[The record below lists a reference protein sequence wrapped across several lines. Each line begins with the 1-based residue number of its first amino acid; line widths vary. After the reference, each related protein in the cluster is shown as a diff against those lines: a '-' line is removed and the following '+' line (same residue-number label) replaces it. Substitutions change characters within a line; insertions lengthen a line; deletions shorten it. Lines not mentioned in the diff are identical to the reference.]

1 MADLRLERVLWV
13 NGITVLGIDEAGRG
27 PLAGPVVAGACILP
41 QSASLAQVNDSKKLS
56 EKRRD
61 AAYEQILD
69 VAVAWGVGI
78 VDHRRIDQINI
89 RNATFEA
96 MDQAAR
102 NCLQQLGHMPE
113 RPGLLVDGNAL
124 VPQWTGE
131 QRWVIGGDRKSL
143 SIAAASILA
152 KVTRDR
158 LMLEYELQ
166 YPGYGFAKH
175 KGYAAREHLAALDA
189 LGPTPIH
196 RMTFIDHRQLKF
208 SL

>member
-1 MADLRLERVLWV
+1 MADLRLERVLW
-13 NGITVLGIDEAGRG
+13 GSGFTVIGIDEAGRG

-41 QSASLAQVNDSKKLS
+41 QGARLPQVNDSKKLS

-61 AAYEQILD
+61 AAYERILD
-69 VAVAWGVGI
+69 VAMAWGVGI
-78 VDHRRIDQINI
+78 VDHHRIDQVNI

-96 MDQAAR
+96 MDQATR
-102 NCLQQLGHMPE
+102 CCLDRLGHLPQ
-113 RPGLLVDGNAL
+113 RPGLLIDGNAL
-124 VPQWTGE
+124 LPQWTGE
-131 QRWVIGGDRKSL
+131 QRWIIGGDRKSL

-158 LMLEYELQ
+158 MMLEYDLQ
-166 YPGYGFAKH
+166 YPGYGFARH
-175 KGYAAREHLAALDA
+175 KGYAAREHLEALDA

-208 SL
+208 F